1 MAYVRILFEHKLIV
15 SLKLL
20 GTAANVVAYGH
31 LGDGNL
37 HLNISTQQYDDSV
50 IIVFPIHLYLDF
62 IILNCFYEEL
72 CSFRY

>member
-1 MAYVRILFEHKLIV
+1 MAHVMILFEHKLII

-50 IIVFPIHLYLDF
+50 TIVFLNHLYVDF
-62 IILNCFYEEL
+62 VILNCF
-72 CSFRY
+72 